1 MKKKDRILITGVAG
15 FIGSE
20 ICKKLLS
27 KNLNIIGVDDLSTG
41 KKTNVPSKIKFFKFD
56 LSNYKN
62 LKKLPKC
69 DYILHLAGQSSGDVS
84 FDDPDEDLKKNTTST
99 LNLIKYGIECKAKKI
114 IYASSMSVYGD
125 LKKRK
130 YNENLKTIPKS
141 CYGVSKLASE
151 NYLKIFSKKLNYITF
166 RMFNVYGPGQ
176 DLKNLRQGMVSIYLA
191 QAIKRKKIIVKGSL
205 NRVRDFVYIDD
216 VVDIWIKSIYKN
228 IKNETINLS
237 TGRETSI
244 KELLILIK
252 KLIPETKIIKN
263 NSTRGDQL
271 NSVGDSKK
279 LIKIFRHSFVPLETG
294 LKKFFKSV

>member
-27 KNLNIIGVDDLSTG
+27 QNFTIIGVDDLSTG
-41 KKTNVPSKIKFFKFD
+41 IKTKVPSKIKFFKFD

-62 LKKLPKC
+62 FKKLPKC

-84 FDDPDEDLKKNTTST
+84 FDDPVGDLNKNTTST
-99 LNLIKYGIECKAKKI
+99 LNLIKYGITCKAKKI

-125 LKKRK
+125 LKNKK
-130 YNENLKTIPKS
+130 YNENLETIPKS

-205 NRVRDFVYIDD
+205 NRTRDFVYIDD

-237 TGRETSI
+237 TGRDTSV
-244 KELLILIK
+244 KKLLILIK
-252 KLIPETKIIKN
+252 KLIPGTKIVKN
-263 NSTRGDQL
+263 NSTRGDQK

-279 LIKIFRHSFVPLETG
+279 LVKIFRHSFTPLEIG
-294 LKKFFKSV
+294 LKNFFKSV

>member
-15 FIGSE
+15 FIGSK

-27 KNLNIIGVDDLSTG
+27 QNFTIIGVDDLSTG
-41 KKTNVPSKIKFFKFD
+41 IKTKVPNKIKFFKFD

-62 LKKLPKC
+62 FKKLPKC

-84 FDDPDEDLKKNTTST
+84 FDDPVGDLNKNTTST
-99 LNLIKYGIECKAKKI
+99 LNLIKYGIACKAKKI

-125 LKKRK
+125 LKNKK
-130 YNENLKTIPKS
+130 YNENLETKPKS

-151 NYLKIFSKKLNYITF
+151 NYLKIFSKKLNYIIF

-205 NRVRDFVYIDD
+205 NRTRDFVYIDD
-216 VVDIWIKSIYKN
+216 VVDIWINSIYKN

-237 TGRETSI
+237 TGRYTSV
-244 KELLILIK
+244 KKLLILIK
-252 KLIPETKIIKN
+252 KLVPGTKIIKN
-263 NSTRGDQL
+263 NSTRGDQQ

-279 LIKIFRHSFVPLETG
+279 LFKIFKHSFTPLETG
-294 LKKFFKSV
+294 LKKFFDTV